1 MSFMTAQTNI
11 YSGSNNI
18 LFCYRD
24 NNNYY
29 KLSYNKDSAVLSKLI
44 NGVEYVLSES
54 SSAVSADDEF
64 SLKVSRNINGT
75 ITVTSG
81 TKAGDGTGN
90 FILSARDSSLT
101 HGMMGMSSSNSQGY
115 AALITVSG
123 STAEPSETL
132 TISNVDKGCLLYTS
146 RCV

>member
-90 FILSARDSSLT
+90 FISVSYTHLGKQRLLKHNLFLSSY
-101 HGMMGMSSSNSQGY
+101 QGKY
-115 AALITVSG
+115 QCKLFRHS
-123 STAEPSETL
+123 
-132 TISNVDKGCLLYTS
+132 
-146 RCV
+146 